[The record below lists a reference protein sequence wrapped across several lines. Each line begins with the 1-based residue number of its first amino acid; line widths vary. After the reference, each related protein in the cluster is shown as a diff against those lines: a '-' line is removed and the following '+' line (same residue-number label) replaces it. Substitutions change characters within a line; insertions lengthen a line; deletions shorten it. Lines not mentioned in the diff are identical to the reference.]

1 MVDSK
6 VEQID
11 PVLLSY
17 ACRYGLFVPKNAKK
31 PDKVVSA
38 NVFGDDDDD
47 EDENVSIRTN
57 EHSDFIPNTQLIR
70 VPC

>member
-1 MVDSK
+1 M
-6 VEQID
+6 
-11 PVLLSY
+11 
-17 ACRYGLFVPKNAKK
+17 FVPKNAKK

-57 EHSDFIPNTQLIR
+57 EHSDFIPNT
-70 VPC
+70 